1 MRSVSTSLF
10 VAVMLF
16 IQTGSLAPQVT
27 TSVSRLSPVSSGE
40 QTTESL
46 AVSQIMDAG
55 SDCHEG
61 WHSAR
66 WRGWC
71 IKVSSDPVDSQ
82 LKAGEICNELGANLM
97 AGPMDNQTLQL
108 IESHISDVLEMWIAA
123 DDYECNV
130 INVVTHACSRRLDG
144 DKLNFVC
151 VRGAGPRLCSSQ
163 LAHMTAVAKIGETV
177 RLTLCVTMATR
188 HKQISIDVTKDNLI
202 VPNVVVEWIEPEDWN
217 STYHFNI
224 TISNVSAPDFGQITI
239 RIQNL
244 TFILTLITD
253 SSTEDVIKDVV
264 VSVILVLA
272 VMVLC
277 LAVVVFR
284 RRAKSIKTPFQF
296 KRLDESMTGQFVQV
310 NEMDEISGKDNEE
323 ITKNSAFGQSLT
335 LGKL

>member
-151 VRGAGPRLCSSQ
+151 VRG
-163 LAHMTAVAKIGETV
+163 E
-177 RLTLCVTMATR
+177 
-188 HKQISIDVTKDNLI
+188 
-202 VPNVVVEWIEPEDWN
+202 
-217 STYHFNI
+217 
-224 TISNVSAPDFGQITI
+224 
-239 RIQNL
+239 
-244 TFILTLITD
+244 D